1 MWYGRSRAYKTTLK
15 IASTNQTRIASA
27 ESRGREGSLRPERL
41 ERFLVFIEQPS
52 FDDPVVLD
60 PQEEEM
66 RLLEDP
72 ISALPDR
79 GRQCRGMHVARE
91 DVDELRAKRP
101 TAQLREFR
109 EVREDRLVSA
119 VIPRDLGRARDVPH
133 RVLRD
138 ELLQGLP
145 VARVEGRVQSLDEGR
160 IRVLEHPHC
169 LTS

>member
-1 MWYGRSRAYKTTLK
+1 MLADRMWYGGSRAYKTTLK

-101 TAQLREFR
+101 PLN
-109 EVREDRLVSA
+109 SA
-119 VIPRDLGRARDVPH
+119 SFARYAKIASCPR
-133 RVLRD
+133 
-138 ELLQGLP
+138 
-145 VARVEGRVQSLDEGR
+145 
-160 IRVLEHPHC
+160 
-169 LTS
+169 